1 MNYNKNSCFREDENC
16 LEVFYTSG
24 TTGFPKGVKITHKN
38 VFNFTRNFEA
48 YGLNDK
54 DVFTHCSSLSFD
66 ASTFEIW
73 MSLLNGCSLLVVPD
87 PIIDIENWNFEELQL
102 KPTISF

>member
-1 MNYNKNSCFREDENC
+1 
-16 LEVFYTSG
+16 
-24 TTGFPKGVKITHKN
+24 
-38 VFNFTRNFEA
+38 A

-102 KPTISF
+102 KPTISFLTTSLFYSMIDNESIQLFKDHR